1 MVILLPRHERP
12 RVTATGGWRGHNSRS
27 LRNNSNAEYFD
38 VVQNKSTENLVVI
51 DFFATWCGSYP
62 FLINSQLLNWCATG
76 PCRAIAP
83 IMEGLSKEFTNVSFY
98 KIDVDDYPAVAKD
111 ADVRSMPTFLF
122 FKGGEKADQVIG
134 ANASALRARS
144 LPHSCFCPSIR
155 IAGGADMLYTGCRR
169 EERVEARRILQL
181 HRGVLFFFPLHC
193 ICMRIESETYPK
205 QER

>member
-1 MVILLPRHERP
+1 MPVKVIE
-12 RVTATGGWRGHNSRS
+12 
-27 LRNNSNAEYFD
+27 SNAEYFD

-51 DFFATWCGSYP
+51 DFFATWC
-62 FLINSQLLNWCATG
+62 G

-134 ANASALRARS
+134 ANASALRA
-144 LPHSCFCPSIR
+144 
-155 IAGGADMLYTGCRR
+155 A
-169 EERVEARRILQL
+169 V
-181 HRGVLFFFPLHC
+181 V
-193 ICMRIESETYPK
+193 K
-205 QER
+205 NV